1 MHLGSHVLLL
11 YEHNIHLG
19 KSPLRKRSVSLGTW
33 NMEVFSL
40 IFMDFVHQIY
50 DGWMSSCF

>member
-19 KSPLRKRSVSLGTW
+19 KSPLQKRSVSLGTW

-40 IFMDFVHQIY
+40 VFNQIY